1 MNFYIKTIKLWFKH
15 NDNAVEYEF
24 HKNKVN
30 VITGDSSTGKS
41 SILSIIDYCL
51 LSGVS
56 NIVEDV
62 INENIE
68 WYGLSFSLR
77 DIDYVIIRKNP
88 KDEGAN
94 QIYFEQTD
102 NFPLFFEPNSDW
114 GQLIMKFNELFGSP
128 RRTYN
133 VIDRQISTTFRSF
146 LSINY
151 LTEDAIATQ
160 NTYFD
165 TKFFKDPDIDAIIS
179 EITKISI
186 GIDEQQKHELETKLL
201 ELRKKLDDENNR
213 RARVEN
219 KVSEYEDKLKVL
231 FSQAV
236 DLGIC
241 ERTDDACNIEGIQCE
256 ISKALDFYDKVYN
269 SKEQFKQINELR
281 KKRTIIR
288 RNLEKCKS
296 LRDDIVRYNE
306 YIDQVEDC
314 LLPIDFITKHLD
326 DVVYY
331 EDTRR
336 LIENLKDTLENVRKN
351 GRHKKAVPEDLLA
364 QIERYQLEYQQINNE
379 FKKQNVLLRK
389 SMDVDWLMK
398 LIQLKHTYE
407 TMSKPQRAIMSDA
420 EYLNLEQET
429 KNVQQELEKL
439 VTNKDERLSA
449 LNNTIRDYFS
459 VAHGLSDV
467 YNSCQPRFDIDHQA
481 LYLKRE
487 GEEFVITNVGS
498 KCNYMFMHL
507 CTFLGIHEHAIKER
521 IDYIPSFMFI
531 DQPSIPFYADNSDG
545 DIKDNDD
552 KKRLGY
558 AFHLINIFMERII
571 RFIYKHPFQII
582 LIEHAD
588 SSYWQDKYQ
597 YFETRYEFVK
607 GKDSGLVPEYIYHR
621 T

>member
-1 MNFYIKTIKLWFKH
+1 MIFYIKTIKLWFKY
-15 NDNAVEYEF
+15 NDTAVEYEF

-88 KDEGAN
+88 KDGGYN

-102 NFPLFFEPNSDW
+102 TFPLVFEPNSDR
-114 GQLIMKFNELFGSP
+114 GQLIMKLNEIFGSP
-128 RRTYN
+128 RRTYD
-133 VIDRQISTTFRSF
+133 VIDRQISTSFRSF
-146 LSINY
+146 LSVNY

-186 GIDEQQKHELETKLL
+186 GIDEQRKHELETNLL
-201 ELRKKLDDENNR
+201 ELRKKLDGENKR
-213 RARVEN
+213 RARVGN
-219 KVSEYEDKLKVL
+219 KVSEYEEKLNSL

-256 ISKALDFYDKVYN
+256 ISKALDMYDKVCN
-269 SKEQFKQINELR
+269 SEEQCKQFNELR
-281 KKRTIIR
+281 KKRTIIKG
-288 RNLEKCKS
+288 NLEKCCS

-306 YIDQVEDC
+306 YIDRVEDS
-314 LLPIDFITKHLD
+314 LFPIDYITKHLD
-326 DVVYY
+326 DVIYY

-336 LIENLKDTLENVRKN
+336 LIENLKITLENVRKD
-351 GRHKKAVPEDLLA
+351 GRHKKTVPEDLLA
-364 QIERYQLEYQQINNE
+364 QIERYQLEFQQINNE
-379 FKKQNVLLRK
+379 IKKQNILLRK
-389 SMDVDWLMK
+389 SMDVDWLIK

-420 EYLNLEQET
+420 EYIDLEQEF
-429 KNVQQELEKL
+429 KNIQQQLEQL
-439 VTNKDERLSA
+439 VTNKEESLSA
-449 LNNTIRDYFS
+449 LNNTIKDYFS
-459 VAHGLSDV
+459 VAHGLSDA
-467 YNSCQPRFDIDHQA
+467 YNSCQPRFDIEHQA

-487 GEEFVITNVGS
+487 GEDLVITNVGS

-507 CTFLGIHEHAIKER
+507 CTFLGIHEHAIKEG

-558 AFHLINIFMERII
+558 AFNLINIFMERII
-571 RFIYKHPFQII
+571 KFVYKHPFQII

-588 SSYWQDKYQ
+588 SSYWQDKYKN
-597 YFETRYEFVK
+597 FETRYEFVK
-607 GKDSGLVPEYIYHR
+607 GKDSGLIPEYIYRR

>member
-1 MNFYIKTIKLWFKH
+1 MNFYIKKIKLWFKH
-15 NDNAVEYEF
+15 NRGTKEYVF
-24 HKNKVN
+24 DKDKVN

-68 WYGLSFSLR
+68 WYGLSFNLR

-88 KDEGAN
+88 KDGGSN

-102 NFPLFFEPNSDW
+102 NFPLVFEPNSDR
-114 GQLIMKFNELFGSP
+114 GQLIMKLNKLFGSP

-146 LSINY
+146 LSVNY

-201 ELRKKLDDENNR
+201 ELRKKLDDEINR

-219 KVSEYEDKLKVL
+219 KVSEYEEKLKVL
-231 FSQAV
+231 FSQVV

-241 ERTDDACNIEGIQCE
+241 EQTDDACNIESLQCE

-269 SKEQFKQINELR
+269 SKEQIKQISELR
-281 KKRTIIR
+281 KKRTIIK
-288 RNLEKCKS
+288 RNLEKCNS

-306 YIDQVEDC
+306 YIDQVEDS

-336 LIENLKDTLENVRKN
+336 LIENLKATLENVRKN

-364 QIERYQLEYQQINNE
+364 QIERYQLEYQKINNE

-420 EYLNLEQET
+420 EYINLEQEI
-429 KNVQQELEKL
+429 KNVQQQLEQL

-449 LNNTIRDYFS
+449 LNNRIKDYFS
-459 VAHGLSDV
+459 VAHGLSDA
-467 YNSCQPRFDIDHQA
+467 YNSCLPRFDIEHQA

-507 CTFLGIHEHAIKER
+507 CTFLGIHEHAIKEG

-558 AFHLINIFMERII
+558 AFNLINIFMDRII

-607 GKDSGLVPEYIYHR
+607 GKDSGLIPDFIYPKQ
-621 T
+621 

>member
-1 MNFYIKTIKLWFKH
+1 MNFYIKKIKLWFKH
-15 NDNAVEYEF
+15 NRGTKEYVF
-24 HKNKVN
+24 DKDKVN

-68 WYGLSFSLR
+68 WYGLSFNLR

-88 KDEGAN
+88 KDGGSN

-102 NFPLFFEPNSDW
+102 NFPLVFEPNSDR
-114 GQLIMKFNELFGSP
+114 GQLIMKLNELFGSP

-146 LSINY
+146 LSVNY

-219 KVSEYEDKLKVL
+219 KVSEYEEKLKVL
-231 FSQAV
+231 FSQVV

-241 ERTDDACNIEGIQCE
+241 EQTDDACNIESLQCE

-269 SKEQFKQINELR
+269 SKEQFKQISELR
-281 KKRTIIR
+281 KKRTIIK
-288 RNLEKCKS
+288 RNLEKCNS

-306 YIDQVEDC
+306 YIDQVEDS

-336 LIENLKDTLENVRKN
+336 LIENLKATLENVRKN

-364 QIERYQLEYQQINNE
+364 QIERYQLEYQKINNE

-389 SMDVDWLMK
+389 SMDADWLMK

-420 EYLNLEQET
+420 EYINLEQEI
-429 KNVQQELEKL
+429 KNVQQQLEQL

-449 LNNTIRDYFS
+449 LNNRIKDYFS
-459 VAHGLSDV
+459 VAHGLSDA
-467 YNSCQPRFDIDHQA
+467 YNSCLPRFDIEHQA

-507 CTFLGIHEHAIKER
+507 CTFLGIHEHAIKEG
-521 IDYIPSFMFI
+521 IDYIPSFLFI

-558 AFHLINIFMERII
+558 AFNLINIFMDRII
-571 RFIYKHPFQII
+571 KFIYKHPFQII

-588 SSYWQDKYQ
+588 SSYWQDKYK

-607 GKDSGLVPEYIYHR
+607 GKDSGLIPDYIYHR
-621 T
+621 S

>member
-1 MNFYIKTIKLWFKH
+1 MNFYIKKIKLWFKH
-15 NDNAVEYEF
+15 NRGTKEYVF
-24 HKNKVN
+24 DKDKVN

-68 WYGLSFSLR
+68 WYGLSFNLR

-88 KDEGAN
+88 KDGGSN

-102 NFPLFFEPNSDW
+102 NFPLVFEPNSDR
-114 GQLIMKFNELFGSP
+114 GQLIMKLNELFGSP

-146 LSINY
+146 LSVNY

-219 KVSEYEDKLKVL
+219 KVSEYEEKLKVL
-231 FSQAV
+231 FSQVV

-241 ERTDDACNIEGIQCE
+241 EQTDDACNIESLQCE
-256 ISKALDFYDKVYN
+256 ISKALDFYEKVYN
-269 SKEQFKQINELR
+269 SKEQFKQISELR
-281 KKRTIIR
+281 KKRTIIK
-288 RNLEKCKS
+288 RNLEKCNS

-306 YIDQVEDC
+306 YIDQVEDS

-336 LIENLKDTLENVRKN
+336 LIENLKATLENVRKN

-364 QIERYQLEYQQINNE
+364 QIERYQMEYQKINNE

-420 EYLNLEQET
+420 EYINLEQEI
-429 KNVQQELEKL
+429 KNVQQQLEQL

-449 LNNTIRDYFS
+449 LNNRIKDYFS
-459 VAHGLSDV
+459 VAHGLSDA
-467 YNSCQPRFDIDHQA
+467 YNSCLPRFDIEHQA

-507 CTFLGIHEHAIKER
+507 CTFLGIHEHAIKEG

-558 AFHLINIFMERII
+558 AFNLINIFMDRII

-607 GKDSGLVPEYIYHR
+607 GKDSGLIPDFIYPKQ
-621 T
+621 

>member
-1 MNFYIKTIKLWFKH
+1 MNFYIKKIKFWFKH
-15 NDNAVEYEF
+15 NRGTKEYVF
-24 HKNKVN
+24 DKDKVN

-68 WYGLSFSLR
+68 WYGLSFNLR

-88 KDEGAN
+88 KDGGSN

-102 NFPLFFEPNSDW
+102 NFPLVFEPNSDR
-114 GQLIMKFNELFGSP
+114 GQLIMKLNELFGSP

-146 LSINY
+146 LSVNY

-201 ELRKKLDDENNR
+201 ELRKKLDDEINR

-219 KVSEYEDKLKVL
+219 KVSEYEEKLKVL
-231 FSQAV
+231 FSQVV

-241 ERTDDACNIEGIQCE
+241 EQTDDACNIESLQCE

-269 SKEQFKQINELR
+269 SKEQFKQISELR
-281 KKRTIIR
+281 KKRTIIK
-288 RNLEKCKS
+288 RNLEKCNS

-306 YIDQVEDC
+306 YIDQVEDS

-336 LIENLKDTLENVRKN
+336 LIENLKATLENVRKN

-364 QIERYQLEYQQINNE
+364 QIERYQLEYQKINNE

-420 EYLNLEQET
+420 EYINLEQEI
-429 KNVQQELEKL
+429 KNVQQQLEQL

-449 LNNTIRDYFS
+449 LNNRIKDYFS
-459 VAHGLSDV
+459 VAHGLSDA
-467 YNSCQPRFDIDHQA
+467 YNSCLPRFDIEHQA

-507 CTFLGIHEHAIKER
+507 CTFLGIHEHAIKEG

-558 AFHLINIFMERII
+558 AFNLINIFMDRII

-607 GKDSGLVPEYIYHR
+607 GKDSGLIPDFIYPKQ
-621 T
+621 